1 MEMGRKL
8 ESPLTQGLFDT
19 SIKGFR
25 YALAVV
31 DDNSH
36 MGWKRFLKLKSE
48 ALGEIKSLIT
58 ELKNYMEWKVKII

>member
-1 MEMGRKL
+1 MDL
-8 ESPLTQGLFDT
+8 QGPFDA

-31 DDNSH
+31 DDNSR

-58 ELKNYMEWKVKII
+58 ELKNYTERKVKII